1 MIRPKRNFKF
11 AQTLLI
17 PEQRT
22 IASTILQVFNI
33 VYKAKEKI
41 KKICFND

>member
-11 AQTLLI
+11 AQTLLL

-22 IASTILQVFNI
+22 NALTILQVFNI

-41 KKICFND
+41 KRICIKD